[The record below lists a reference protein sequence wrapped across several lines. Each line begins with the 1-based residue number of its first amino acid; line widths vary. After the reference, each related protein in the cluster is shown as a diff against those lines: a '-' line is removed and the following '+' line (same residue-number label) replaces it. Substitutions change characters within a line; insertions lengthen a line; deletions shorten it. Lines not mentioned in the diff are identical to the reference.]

1 MHKVT
6 LPVSHSPQKK
16 GARFIQLKDLLPIW
30 DQLTASQRRM
40 LTDSA
45 VRHSAPKGTLLH
57 NGSADCVGLFVVLD
71 GVLRVFAQSEG
82 GKEIT
87 LYRLLERDICLFS
100 AACILSSVQFDMQ
113 VQAETDAHFLVIP
126 APVYKALMHESL
138 PAANFTNQLMASRFT
153 EVMWLLDQILSK
165 SFDARLAAF
174 LLEEAGLRQ
183 STELLLTHEQ
193 IAGHLG
199 TAREVVSRMLKYFE
213 SEGAVELFR
222 GGLRLKDA
230 GRLEDWARGRRQPV

>member
-1 MHKVT
+1 M
-6 LPVSHSPQKK
+6 
-16 GARFIQLKDLLPIW
+16 
-30 DQLTASQRRM
+30 QR
-40 LTDSA
+40 T
-45 VRHSAPKGTLLH
+45 APKGTLLH

-113 VQAETDAHFLVIP
+113 VQAETDTNFLVIP
-126 APVYKALMHESL
+126 APVYKTLMQESL
-138 PAANFTNQLMASRFT
+138 PVANFTNQLMASRFT

-174 LLEEAGLRQ
+174 LLEEAGVRQ
-183 STELLLTHEQ
+183 STELPLTHEQ

-213 SEGAVELFR
+213 REGAVELFR
-222 GGLRLKDA
+222 GGLRLTDA
-230 GRLEDWARGRRQPV
+230 GRLENWAQGRKQPV

>member
-1 MHKVT
+1 M
-6 LPVSHSPQKK
+6 
-16 GARFIQLKDLLPIW
+16 
-30 DQLTASQRRM
+30 QR
-40 LTDSA
+40 T
-45 VRHSAPKGTLLH
+45 APKGTLLH

-113 VQAETDAHFLVIP
+113 VQAETDTNFLVIP
-126 APVYKALMHESL
+126 APVYKTLMQESL
-138 PAANFTNQLMASRFT
+138 PVANFTNQLMASRFT

-174 LLEEAGLRQ
+174 LLEEAGVRQ
-183 STELLLTHEQ
+183 STELPLTHEQ

-199 TAREVVSRMLKYFE
+199 TAGRWFPACSSISR
-213 SEGAVELFR
+213 
-222 GGLRLKDA
+222 
-230 GRLEDWARGRRQPV
+230 ARGRWSCSGAACGLRTPDGWKTGRRDASSQCDKVTER

>member
-1 MHKVT
+1 M
-6 LPVSHSPQKK
+6 
-16 GARFIQLKDLLPIW
+16 
-30 DQLTASQRRM
+30 RRE
-40 LTDSA
+40 
-45 VRHSAPKGTLLH
+45 APKGTLLH

-113 VQAETDAHFLVIP
+113 VQAETDTNFLVIP
-126 APVYKALMHESL
+126 APVYKTLMHESL
-138 PAANFTNQLMASRFT
+138 PVANFTNQLMASRFT

-174 LLEEAGLRQ
+174 LLEE
-183 STELLLTHEQ
+183 STLEGDSTLKLTHEI
-193 IAGHLG
+193 IANHLG
-199 TAREVVSRMLKYFE
+199 TAREVVTRMLRYFQ
-213 SEGAVELFR
+213 SEGMVKL
-222 GGLRLKDA
+222 
-230 GRLEDWARGRRQPV
+230 ARGTVEITDEEKLRQII

>member
-1 MHKVT
+1 M
-6 LPVSHSPQKK
+6 
-16 GARFIQLKDLLPIW
+16 
-30 DQLTASQRRM
+30 QR
-40 LTDSA
+40 T
-45 VRHSAPKGTLLH
+45 APKGTLLH

-113 VQAETDAHFLVIP
+113 VQAETDTNFLVIP
-126 APVYKALMHESL
+126 APVYKTLMQESL
-138 PAANFTNQLMASRFT
+138 PVANFTNQLM
-153 EVMWLLDQILSK
+153 
-165 SFDARLAAF
+165 
-174 LLEEAGLRQ
+174 
-183 STELLLTHEQ
+183 
-193 IAGHLG
+193 AGHLG

-222 GGLRLKDA
+222 GGLRLTDA
-230 GRLEDWARGRRQPV
+230 GRLENWAQGRKQPV